1 MSECII
7 CRSVRRNQITCEYCE
22 FRACSACCEQYLLSR
37 TIPTCMAP
45 ECKREWTRK
54 FMAKNLTKVFMAKK
68 YKTHRETII
77 AEQQIALLPAT
88 QPEIIRIQELARIK
102 KEIDAFDQEIRNL
115 YVLRNAKQAEYHTV
129 RDRRLSAQPRE
140 RREFV
145 RHCPAADCK
154 GFLSTQ
160 WKCGICHIWC
170 CPTCHEIKGEDKNVE
185 HTCDPNVVKS
195 VREIGSTS
203 KNCPKCHVP
212 IFKIEGCDQMW
223 CTLCEVYFSWRTG
236 EIDTSGRYHNPHA
249 LEALRRRNREGL
261 AREPGDI
268 ICGRELTYGYVTSL
282 DRQFDKIITNTVVPS
297 YRSSQY
303 SDNID
308 SAGIFRKRTTS
319 IIRMIRHT
327 IHIRGVEMTAHRVNI
342 DQKNMELRIDY
353 MMNRITMD
361 EFKYKLQCLNKKHM
375 KSHEI
380 HQVFDMLVV
389 SITDIIYRFSDYLE
403 TVKII
408 PNVSFVILDEI
419 PPICDFANECFCD
432 IQIAYGG
439 VVPQV
444 DYKLN
449 VGKYYGPESSK
460 PTAATTTT
468 TESDEPAQAPSLET
482 TMRSYLR
489 QTYEGIVGSISGG
502 GGTAPPNDLRK

>member
-1 MSECII
+1 
-7 CRSVRRNQITCEYCE
+7 
-22 FRACSACCEQYLLSR
+22 
-37 TIPTCMAP
+37 MAP

-54 FMAKNLTKVFMAKK
+54 FMAKNLTKVFMNKK
-68 YKTHRETII
+68 YKAHRETII

-88 QPEIIRIQELARIK
+88 QPEIIRLQELDRIQM
-102 KEIDAFDQEIRNL
+102 EINAFNEEIRKICD
-115 YVLRNAKQAEYHTV
+115 LRSAKYEELSTV
-129 RDRRLSAQPRE
+129 RNRRAPAQRE

-154 GFLSTQ
+154 GFLSSQ

-185 HTCDPNVVKS
+185 HTCDPNVVES

-261 AREPGDI
+261 EREPGDI
-268 ICGRELTYGYVTSL
+268 ICGRELTYGYVTTL
-282 DRQFDKIITNTVVPS
+282 DRRFEKIVKNTVGS
-297 YRSSQY
+297 ASSSVSPNAIEDAFKKQ
-303 SDNID
+303 
-308 SAGIFRKRTTS
+308 TS
-319 IIRMIRHT
+319 NIIRMIRRA
-327 IHIRGVEMTAHRVNI
+327 IHIRGVEMAAHRVNI

-380 HQVFDMLVV
+380 YQVYDMIVV

-403 TVKII
+403 TVGYIH
-408 PNVSFVILDEI
+408 NVSFAILDEI
-419 PPICDFANECFCD
+419 PTICEFANECFCD

-444 DYKLN
+444 FPNLKI
-449 VGKYYGPESSK
+449 GKYYGPESK
-460 PTAATTTT
+460 PTPPATLTTTDT
-468 TESDEPAQAPSLET
+468 LVEAET
-482 TMRSYLR
+482 TAPCPDTTMVSYVR
-489 QTYEGIVGSISGG
+489 QAYEGFVGSISGG
-502 GGTAPPNDLRK
+502 GGTAPPNDL

>member
-37 TIPTCMAP
+37 TIPTCMDP

-88 QPEIIRIQELARIK
+88 QPEIIRLQELARIE

-115 YVLRNAKQAEYHTV
+115 YELRNAKKAEYYTV

-185 HTCDPNVVKS
+185 HTCDPNVVES

-268 ICGRELTYGYVTSL
+268 ICGRELTYDYTTTL
-282 DRQFDKIITNTVVPS
+282 DYRFEKIRVNTVGLSAPPS
-297 YRSSQY
+297 A
-303 SDNID
+303 IVETF
-308 SAGIFRKRTTS
+308 IKRTSS
-319 IIRMIRHT
+319 IIRMIRRA
-327 IHIRGVEMTAHRVNI
+327 IHIRGVEMAAHRVNI

-389 SITDIIYRFSDYLE
+389 SITDIIYRFSDYIE
-403 TVKII
+403 NVKYI
-408 PNVSFVILDEI
+408 PNVSFAILDEI

-460 PTAATTTT
+460 PTSETATAV
-468 TESDEPAQAPSLET
+468 SYVRQAFVE
-482 TMRSYLR
+482 
-489 QTYEGIVGSISGG
+489 SISGG
-502 GGTAPPNDLRK
+502 GSTAQPNDLRK

>member
-1 MSECII
+1 
-7 CRSVRRNQITCEYCE
+7 
-22 FRACSACCEQYLLSR
+22 
-37 TIPTCMAP
+37 
-45 ECKREWTRK
+45 
-54 FMAKNLTKVFMAKK
+54 MAKNLTKVFMNKK
-68 YKTHRETII
+68 YKAHRETII

-88 QPEIIRIQELARIK
+88 QPEIIRLQELDRIQ
-102 KEIDAFDQEIRNL
+102 KEINVFNEEIRKICE
-115 YVLRNAKQAEYHTV
+115 LRNAKYEQLSTV
-129 RDRRLSAQPRE
+129 RNRRAPAQRE

-154 GFLSTQ
+154 GFLSSQ

-170 CPTCHEIKGEDKNVE
+170 CPTCHEIKGDDKNVE
-185 HTCDPNVVKS
+185 HTCDPNVVES

-268 ICGRELTYGYVTSL
+268 ICGRELTYGYVTTM
-282 DRQFDKIITNTVVPS
+282 DRRFEKIIKNTV
-297 YRSSQY
+297 SSNAIEAFQKQA
-303 SDNID
+303 S
-308 SAGIFRKRTTS
+308 S
-319 IIRMIRHT
+319 IIRIIRRA
-327 IHIRGVEMTAHRVNI
+327 IHIRGVEMVAHRVNI
-342 DQKNMELRIDY
+342 DQKNMQLRIDY

-380 HQVFDMLVV
+380 YQVYDMLVV
-389 SITDIIYRFSDYLE
+389 SVTDIIYRFSDYIE
-403 TVKII
+403 TVNYI
-408 PNVSFVILDEI
+408 PNVSFAILDEI

-444 DYKLN
+444 IPNLKIE
-449 VGKYYGPESSK
+449 KYYGPESSK
-460 PTAATTTT
+460 PT
-468 TESDEPAQAPSLET
+468 PPAPSATVTVQADSAPSPET
-482 TMRSYLR
+482 TVVSYVR
-489 QTYEGIVGSISGG
+489 QAYEGFIGSISGG
-502 GGTAPPNDLRK
+502 GGTAPPNDL

>member
-1 MSECII
+1 MD
-7 CRSVRRNQITCEYCE
+7 
-22 FRACSACCEQYLLSR
+22 
-37 TIPTCMAP
+37 P

-68 YKTHRETII
+68 YKAHRETII

-185 HTCDPNVVKS
+185 HTCDPNVVES

-282 DRQFDKIITNTVVPS
+282 DRRFDKIITNTVGPS
-297 YRSSQY
+297 RSPSRL
-303 SDNID
+303 
-308 SAGIFRKRTTS
+308 SAPPSAIEETFRKQTS
-319 IIRMIRHT
+319 NIMRMIRRA
-327 IHIRGVEMTAHRVNI
+327 IHIRGVVMAAHRVNI

-361 EFKYKLQCLNKKHM
+361 EFKYKLQCLNKKYM

-380 HQVFDMLVV
+380 HQVFDMLVI

-403 TVKII
+403 TVNYIH
-408 PNVSFVILDEI
+408 NVSFAILDEI

-444 DYKLN
+444 THELKDR
-449 VGKYYGPESSK
+449 KYYGPESSK
-460 PTAATTTT
+460 LPAATAVP
-468 TESDEPAQAPSLET
+468 DAPTDPPST
-482 TMRSYLR
+482 
-489 QTYEGIVGSISGG
+489 GFVGSISGG
-502 GGTAPPNDLRK
+502 GGTAHPNDMRK